1 MDIEVLKELIERLN
15 QEGLRCKSKILA
27 KIDDKDILEI
37 HMLCHEIYS
46 FITDNEVS
54 ISDQNMNALRSLYSR
69 SGALY
74 ETRIALDKKLVSD
87 KNERIQYNDEL
98 LALIEDVTG
107 ITLAGIAML
116 WVTAEV
122 FLYNSMPLS

>member
-1 MDIEVLKELIERLN
+1 MERLN
-15 QEGLRCKSKILA
+15 QEGLRCKGKILA
-27 KIDDKDILEI
+27 KIDDQDILAI

-46 FITDNEVS
+46 LITDNEIS

-74 ETRIALDKKLVSD
+74 ETRIALDKKLASD

-98 LALIEDVTG
+98 LALIEDVSG
-107 ITLAGIAML
+107 ITLAGLTVIWMVSEIVL
-116 WVTAEV
+116 C
-122 FLYNSMPLS
+122 NSISFY